1 MPGWVNEPI
10 PNPFLDEDAAR
21 GFVDLRNFG
30 GPIWEQP
37 IRGVSPVEFQN
48 EKFVIR
54 ALRKASLIVFVSVA
68 CTGLAHAQAPPG
80 PMTLPPPKDAPA
92 PEPRP
97 QAQKS
102 ALQPRTSIFGEW
114 RFNRD
119 DSDDPQKKMQEAQQD
134 RSQGNGGYGGGGP
147 RIGYP
152 GGMGGGGR
160 RMGQQGMSDEERQ
173 KMQELMNPA
182 NRLTVADL
190 TDRGEVDL
198 TDDQQR
204 KLTLI
209 TDGRKPQKSKDANN
223 QEVAARWSGKE
234 LATDEKGP
242 HGKMS
247 RTYELSYDGT
257 QLYETLHMTMG
268 RGNTTFLV
276 RYVYD
281 AYGPPPAGAE
291 SAPAAAGA
299 AATAPTGSAPKQ

>member
-1 MPGWVNEPI
+1 MKSQNGNLLSRTALKVSLTVLFSVGCP
-10 PNPFLDEDAAR
+10 A
-21 GFVDLRNFG
+21 FV
-30 GPIWEQP
+30 
-37 IRGVSPVEFQN
+37 
-48 EKFVIR
+48 
-54 ALRKASLIVFVSVA
+54 A
-68 CTGLAHAQAPPG
+68 AQAPPG
-80 PMTLPPPKDAPA
+80 PMALPPPKDAPA
-92 PEPRP
+92 PAPRP
-97 QAQKS
+97 QVQKS

-114 RFNRD
+114 RFNKN
-119 DSDDPQKKMQEAQQD
+119 DSDDPQQKMQEAQQD

-147 RIGYP
+147 RVGFP
-152 GGMGGGGR
+152 GGGMGGGGR

-190 TDRGEVDL
+190 SDRGEVDL

-223 QEVAARWSGKE
+223 QEVTARWSGKQ

-257 QLYETLHMTMG
+257 QLNETLNMAMG
-268 RGNTTFLV
+268 RSNSTLLV

-281 AYGPPPAGAE
+281 AYGPPPAGTA

-299 AATAPTGSAPKQ
+299 APAPTGSAPKQ

>member
-1 MPGWVNEPI
+1 VKSQKGNVVFRTALKISLTALFSVGCPA
-10 PNPFLDEDAAR
+10 FL
-21 GFVDLRNFG
+21 V
-30 GPIWEQP
+30 
-37 IRGVSPVEFQN
+37 
-48 EKFVIR
+48 
-54 ALRKASLIVFVSVA
+54 
-68 CTGLAHAQAPPG
+68 AQAPPG
-80 PMTLPPPKDAPA
+80 PMTLPAPKDAPA

-97 QAQKS
+97 QVKKT
-102 ALQPRTSIFGEW
+102 ALQPRTAIFGDW

-119 DSDDPQKKMQEAQQD
+119 DSDDPQQKLQQVQQD

-147 RIGYP
+147 RVGFP
-152 GGMGGGGR
+152 GGGMGGGGR

-182 NRLTVADL
+182 NRLTVTDL
-190 TDRGEVDL
+190 SDRGEVDL

-209 TDGRKPQKSKDANN
+209 TDGRKPAKSKDANS
-223 QEVAARWSGKE
+223 QEVTAHWSGKQ

-257 QLYETLHMTMG
+257 QLNETLNISMG
-268 RGNTTFLV
+268 RSNSTLMV

-281 AYGPPPAGAE
+281 AYGPPPTGAA

-299 AATAPTGSAPKQ
+299 VPTAPAGSAPKQ

>member
-1 MPGWVNEPI
+1 VKSQNGNLVFRTALKI
-10 PNPFLDEDAAR
+10 SLTALFSV
-21 GFVDLRNFG
+21 GC
-30 GPIWEQP
+30 
-37 IRGVSPVEFQN
+37 PVF
-48 EKFVIR
+48 
-54 ALRKASLIVFVSVA
+54 IV
-68 CTGLAHAQAPPG
+68 AQAPPG
-80 PMTLPPPKDAPA
+80 PMTLPPAKDAPA
-92 PEPRP
+92 PEPR
-97 QAQKS
+97 QEVKKS
-102 ALQPRTSIFGEW
+102 TLQPRTAIFGDW

-119 DSDDPQKKMQEAQQD
+119 DSDDPQQKLQQAQQD

-147 RIGYP
+147 RVGFP

-182 NRLTVADL
+182 NRLTVAGL

-209 TDGRKPQKSKDANN
+209 TDGRKPTKSKDANN
-223 QEVAARWSGKE
+223 QEVTAHWSGKQ

-242 HGKMS
+242 YGKMS

-257 QLYETLHMTMG
+257 QLYETLNISMG
-268 RGNTTFLV
+268 RSNSTLMV

-281 AYGPPPAGAE
+281 AYGPPPAAGSA

-299 AATAPTGSAPKQ
+299 APTTPTGSAPKQ

>member
-1 MPGWVNEPI
+1 M
-10 PNPFLDEDAAR
+10 
-21 GFVDLRNFG
+21 
-30 GPIWEQP
+30 
-37 IRGVSPVEFQN
+37 EFQN
-48 EKFVIR
+48 GNLKCR
-54 ALRKASLIVFVSVA
+54 ALIKASLIALFSVVCA
-68 CTGLAHAQAPPG
+68 GSVQGQAPPG

-92 PEPRP
+92 AITRP
-97 QAQKS
+97 APQKS
-102 ALQPRTSIFGEW
+102 ALQPRTAIFGEW
-114 RFNRD
+114 KFNKD
-119 DSDDPQKKMQEAQQD
+119 DSDDPTRKMQEAQQD

-147 RIGYP
+147 RLGYP
-152 GGMGGGGR
+152 GGGMGGGGR
-160 RMGQQGMSDEERQ
+160 RMGQQGMSDDERQ
-173 KMQELMNPA
+173 KMQELLNPA

-198 TDDQQR
+198 TDDLQR

-223 QEVAARWSGKE
+223 QEVAARWSGKQ

-268 RGNTTFLV
+268 RRDTTFLI

-281 AYGPPPAGAE
+281 AYGPPPAAAG
-291 SAPAAAGA
+291 SAPPAAAA
-299 AATAPTGSAPKQ
+299 DPAPTGTAPKQ

>member
-1 MPGWVNEPI
+1 MKSQNGN
-10 PNPFLDEDAAR
+10 
-21 GFVDLRNFG
+21 FVFRT
-30 GPIWEQP
+30 
-37 IRGVSPVEFQN
+37 
-48 EKFVIR
+48 
-54 ALRKASLIVFVSVA
+54 ALKISLTALFSVW
-68 CTGLAHAQAPPG
+68 CPMLVMAQAPPG
-80 PMTLPPPKDAPA
+80 PMTLPPAKDAPA
-92 PEPRP
+92 PAPRP
-97 QAQKS
+97 QVQKS

-119 DSDDPQKKMQEAQQD
+119 DSDDPQQKMQEAQQD

-147 RIGYP
+147 RLGYP
-152 GGMGGGGR
+152 GGGMGGGGR

-223 QEVAARWSGKE
+223 QEIAAHWSGKQ

-257 QLYETLHMTMG
+257 QLYENLNIPMG
-268 RGNTTFLV
+268 RSNSTLLV

-281 AYGPPPAGAE
+281 AYGPPPAGTA
-291 SAPAAAGA
+291 SAPAASGA

>member
-1 MPGWVNEPI
+1 M
-10 PNPFLDEDAAR
+10 
-21 GFVDLRNFG
+21 
-30 GPIWEQP
+30 
-37 IRGVSPVEFQN
+37 EFQN
-48 EKFVIR
+48 GNFVFR
-54 ALRKASLIVFVSVA
+54 TLLKASVIALFSVSCA
-68 CTGLAHAQAPPG
+68 GFSSAQAPPG

-92 PEPRP
+92 PAPRP
-97 QAQKS
+97 QVQKS

-119 DSDDPQKKMQEAQQD
+119 DSDDPQRKMQEAEQD
-134 RSQGNGGYGGGGP
+134 RSNGNGGYGGGGP
-147 RIGYP
+147 RLGYP
-152 GGMGGGGR
+152 GGGMGGGGR

-190 TDRGEVDL
+190 TNSGEVDL

-204 KLTLI
+204 KLALV
-209 TDGRKPQKSKDANN
+209 TDGRKLQKSKDANN
-223 QEVAARWSGKE
+223 QEVAAHWSGKQ

-257 QLYETLHMTMG
+257 QLFETLHMTMG
-268 RGNTTFLV
+268 RNGSTLLV

-281 AYGPPPAGAE
+281 AYGPPPAAAGV
-291 SAPAAAGA
+291 APAS
-299 AATAPTGSAPKQ
+299 AATPAPGTTPKQ